1 MVSFIIVEY
10 NSITEL
16 ENCVNS
22 IISYPPFGD
31 KIEIV
36 VSSNSCYDRERQMQ
50 LLIEYPN
57 LTWVFNES
65 NGGFAYA
72 MNRGL
77 IVARGDFL
85 VIMNPDVRLNTGIDK
100 MSDYMHK
107 HDTIGIIAPK
117 IINVKGEVQD
127 SFRDFITPMNF
138 VERHMKRILGY
149 KQRNELTEFP
159 INVDWVIGAFM
170 MISRKAYETVRG
182 LDEHYFLYCED
193 MDLYKRMHLKGYDVV
208 YYPMVEIEY
217 EGTRSARR
225 SLKYAG
231 IFLQSLFRYWRKF
244 GIW

>member
-1 MVSFIIVEY
+1 MDYKSAGVDIEAGYKSVELMKAHVKE
-10 NSITEL
+10 TMRPEVL
-16 ENCVNS
+16 
-22 IISYPPFGD
+22 GG
-31 KIEIV
+31 
-36 VSSNSCYDRERQMQ
+36 
-50 LLIEYPN
+50 L
-57 LTWVFNES
+57 
-65 NGGFAYA
+65 GGFSGAFSMSAIKDMEEPVLLSGTDGCGTKVKIA
-72 MNRGL
+72 ML
-77 IVARGDFL
+77 LD
-85 VIMNPDVRLNTGIDK
+85 
-100 MSDYMHK
+100 K

-193 MDLYKRMHLKGYDVV
+193 MDLCKRMHLKGYDVV